1 MSAKALLFIVI
12 STLVLHSTAMFSQR
26 GRRKKSNTNHQI
38 NRLNSTATASSQSQ
52 PTQLQ
57 QLEQKLELLQR
68 ELQLSQQYQHQA
80 TQLLSLTSLSHKTH
94 TAPRYV
100 FTITL
105 SPDPQSQPT
114 QLQQL
119 EQKLELLQRE
129 LQLSQQ
135 YQHQATQLLSLTS
148 LSHKTH
154 TAPRY
159 VFTITLSPDPQS
171 QSHKLET
178 LQSQLIQ
185 HITSSISHITKLSI
199 FVLPQRT
206 DPCMKYHLSIVL
218 SQTEIIHQLSEFF
231 DNSHAFHQVMSLLNW
246 HRVNVSSPIVNLIT
260 NVNIHGEREVH
271 SHHFDTDSEDDF
283 TIINHTHASIR
294 RLLSSPPDG
303 LPPLESPAALPPVA
317 WKPAKRAWTDTDMRL
332 LHSSF
337 ASSAFSTSPSRK
349 QSNHSNISDSIVAQF
364 VDSILEGLVDK
375 LRKEAIS
382 QPIIS
387 PTLARSLPP
396 LAAAMRCI
404 RAAQNGTRGTAHG
417 HDYVTDSDRLIS
429 SRTLP
434 QDPAVAGYPLA
445 DTPRRR
451 RKRRGSDRSRT
462 MARDVQMPPLAV
474 PPERVN
480 TRLSSKHPL
489 RSMFG
494 QNAIQHCYPY
504 IQWLFICWVCIGI
517 CGTFAV
523 AACLFACWSRN
534 NASKMTDKALKLA
547 FMLKSENRRKASR
560 KHTVSDAA
568 SGGNGM
574 HARNTHCMNTP
585 KSLKLISSP
594 SYQLVILFIATI
606 IGILSARHLH

>member
-218 SQTEIIHQLSEFF
+218 SQTEIIQHITSSISHITKLSIFVLPQRTDPCMKYHLSIVLSQTEIIHQLSEFF

-349 QSNHSNISDSIVAQF
+349 QSNHSNIS
-364 VDSILEGLVDK
+364 
-375 LRKEAIS
+375 
-382 QPIIS
+382 
-387 PTLARSLPP
+387 
-396 LAAAMRCI
+396 
-404 RAAQNGTRGTAHG
+404 
-417 HDYVTDSDRLIS
+417 
-429 SRTLP
+429 
-434 QDPAVAGYPLA
+434 
-445 DTPRRR
+445 
-451 RKRRGSDRSRT
+451 
-462 MARDVQMPPLAV
+462 
-474 PPERVN
+474 
-480 TRLSSKHPL
+480 
-489 RSMFG
+489 
-494 QNAIQHCYPY
+494 
-504 IQWLFICWVCIGI
+504 
-517 CGTFAV
+517 
-523 AACLFACWSRN
+523 
-534 NASKMTDKALKLA
+534 
-547 FMLKSENRRKASR
+547 
-560 KHTVSDAA
+560 
-568 SGGNGM
+568 
-574 HARNTHCMNTP
+574 
-585 KSLKLISSP
+585 
-594 SYQLVILFIATI
+594 
-606 IGILSARHLH
+606 